1 MMIFRRLLL
10 VVALG
15 LIGACSPQADPA
27 AAQAVEAA
35 PVLVAP
41 VVEREYADVIEA
53 IGNARADES
62 VQVTS
67 RVSGRV
73 RAIHFKEGTAIQSGD
88 PLVTL
93 EIDEERAELSAA
105 QASFDQAESR
115 YRRMQELSEKGLTS
129 RDLLEQQ
136 SNEQKSAHARL
147 QLAQVQLAQRTI
159 RAPFSGVLGFREVSL
174 GTLVTPGVV
183 IVNLDKTDT
192 LRVDFSVPET
202 LLTQLAAG
210 SDVHAQSAAYVDRT
224 FTGTISTLASRVDPA
239 TRAIGV
245 QARIRNS
252 ERLLKPGM
260 LLTLKISGPPR
271 HARFVPEA
279 ALIPENDQQF
289 LWRLKGNDQVE
300 KLPVQI
306 GVREPG
312 WVEILSGVAAGDRI
326 VVEGGIHL
334 RPGRSVRVVVAP
346 AKKT

>member
-1 MMIFRRLLL
+1 M
-10 VVALG
+10 A
-15 LIGACSPQADPA
+15 ACSAEPDPA
-27 AAQAVEAA
+27 AIKAAEAA

-41 VVEREYADVIEA
+41 VVERDYAEVIEA

-73 RAIHFKEGTAIQSGD
+73 RAIHFQEGTAIQSGD

-105 QASFDQAESR
+105 QASAEQAESR
-115 YRRMQELSEKGLTS
+115 YRRLRELSEKGLTS
-129 RDLLEQQ
+129 TDQLEQQ
-136 SNEQKSAHARL
+136 ANEQKSANARL
-147 QLAQVQLAQRTI
+147 ELAQVQLAQRTI

-192 LRVDFSVPET
+192 IRVDFAVPET
-202 LLTQLAAG
+202 LLTLLTAG
-210 SDVHAQSAAYVDRT
+210 SEVQAQSAAYVNRT

-245 QARIRNS
+245 QARIRNT

-260 LLTLKISGPPR
+260 LLTLKVSGPKR
-271 HARFVPEA
+271 RARFVPEA
-279 ALIPENDQQF
+279 ALIPENDRQF
-289 LWRLKGNDQVE
+289 VWRLKGADAVE
-300 KLPVQI
+300 KIPVQI
-306 GVREPG
+306 GTREPG
-312 WVEILSGVAAGDRI
+312 WVEIVSGLEIDDRI

-334 RPGRSVRVVVAP
+334 RPGRPVRVVEAP
-346 AKKT
+346 NKAP